1 MRSILQISGMTCEGC
16 KSSVENKLS
25 SLDGVDNVKV
35 DLARGQA
42 VIYSKNPVS
51 LSLIKETLPPK
62 YSLINE
68 ADINLATHGDDVTI
82 KASKIKQLKPLFII
96 LGYIFIASILLNYKN
111 WNSSNAMLDFIGLFY
126 IVFSFF
132 KIIDIKGFSMSFRTY
147 DPIAKQAPIYGYIYP
162 FIEVI
167 LGMMFLIRVEVNIA
181 LILTVIILGIT
192 TIGVTQTLINKRSIK
207 CACLGT
213 TLNLPMT
220 EATLIENALMIIMA
234 FSLIFL

>member
-51 LSLIKETLPPK
+51 FSLIKETLPPK

-68 ADINLATHGDDVTI
+68 QDINLDTHGEATI
-82 KASKIKQLKPLFII
+82 KGSKIKQLKPLFII
-96 LGYIFIASILLNYKN
+96 LGYIFFASILLNYQN
-111 WNSSNAMLDFIGLFY
+111 WNSSNAMLDFMGLFY
-126 IVFSFF
+126 IIFSFF
-132 KIIDIKGFSMSFRTY
+132 KILDIKGFSMSFSMY
-147 DPIAKQAPIYGYIYP
+147 DPLAKQAPIYGYIYP
-162 FIEVI
+162 FIEAL
-167 LGMMFLIRVEVNIA
+167 LGMMFLIRFEVNIA
-181 LILTVIILGIT
+181 LILTLIVLGIT
-192 TIGVTQTLINKRSIK
+192 TIGVTQTLINKRNIK

-220 EATLIENALMIIMA
+220 EATFIENAIMIIMA
-234 FSLIFL
+234 FLLLI

>member
-1 MRSILQISGMTCEGC
+1 MKSILQISGMTCEGC

-51 LSLIKETLPPK
+51 FSLIKDTLPPK

-68 ADINLATHGDDVTI
+68 EGKNLDTHGDVTV
-82 KASKIKQLKPLFII
+82 KESKIKQLKPLFII

-111 WNSSNAMLDFIGLFY
+111 WNSSNAMLDFMGLFY
-126 IVFSFF
+126 IIFSFF
-132 KIIDIKGFSMSFRTY
+132 KILDVKGFSMSFRMY
-147 DPIAKQAPIYGYIYP
+147 DPLAKQTNIYAYIYP

-167 LGMMFLIRVEVNIA
+167 LGMMFLIRFEVNIA
-181 LILTVIILGIT
+181 LILTVIVLGIT
-192 TIGVTQTLINKRSIK
+192 TIGVTQTLLNKRSIK

-220 EATLIENALMIIMA
+220 EATFIENALMIIMA
-234 FSLIFL
+234 FSLIFS

>member
-1 MRSILQISGMTCEGC
+1 MKSILQISGMTCEGC

-51 LSLIKETLPPK
+51 FSLIKETLPPK

-68 ADINLATHGDDVTI
+68 QDINLDTHGEATI
-82 KASKIKQLKPLFII
+82 KGSKIKQLKPLFII

-111 WNSSNAMLDFIGLFY
+111 WNSSNAMLDFMGLFY
-126 IVFSFF
+126 IIFSFF
-132 KIIDIKGFSMSFRTY
+132 KILDIKGFSMSFRMY
-147 DPIAKQAPIYGYIYP
+147 DPLAKQAPIYGYIYP

-167 LGMMFLIRVEVNIA
+167 LGMMFLIRFEVNIA
-181 LILTVIILGIT
+181 LILTLIVLGIT
-192 TIGVTQTLINKRSIK
+192 TIGVTQTLINKRNIK

-220 EATLIENALMIIMA
+220 EATFIENAIMIIMA
-234 FSLIFL
+234 FLLLI

>member
-1 MRSILQISGMTCEGC
+1 MKSILQISGMTCEGC
-16 KSSVENKLS
+16 KSSVEGKLG
-25 SLDGVDNVKV
+25 SLDGVDNVQV
-35 DLARGQA
+35 NLARREA
-42 VIYSKNPVS
+42 VIYSKNPIS

-68 ADINLATHGDDVTI
+68 EVVNLDIHGDVTI
-82 KASKIKQLKPLFII
+82 KESKIRQLKPLFII

-132 KIIDIKGFSMSFRTY
+132 KILDIKGFSMSFRMY
-147 DPIAKQAPIYGYIYP
+147 DPLAKKAPMYGYIYP
-162 FIEVI
+162 FIEVL
-167 LGMMFLIRVEVNIA
+167 LGVMFLTRFEVNIA
-181 LILTVIILGIT
+181 LIITVIILGVT
-192 TIGVTQTLINKRSIK
+192 TIGVTQTLLNKRAIK

-220 EATLIENALMIIMA
+220 EATFIENALMIIMA
-234 FSLIFL
+234 LILIFS